1 MVIHDH
7 FGEGVVTKMYND
19 DQYCEVDFQ
28 QIGVRFVSRNKLSLK
43 ELMELSDS
51 ENSSSLAIPNYLK
64 EIEDRI
70 NSL

>member
-1 MVIHDH
+1 
-7 FGEGVVTKMYND
+7 MYND